1 MMILL
6 AFQLLLTPTEL
17 PPGIIHKPY
26 DVPQLQLSGGS
37 RCARNESTL
46 RLISGHLP
54 SGLTLSNAGI
64 LSGIPRE
71 AGVFP
76 IRVEAANGCSSSSVN
91 LTLEIHGAPILDAS
105 ESNISWV
112 WKPGSAPL
120 PSKEFLVAG
129 SSPGLPYR
137 IDGVPTWLQ
146 VAVRSGTLPPQNSPF
161 EADLVTLSPNLSGL
175 APGKYSATLTIGAW
189 GAVRSPKVLVE
200 LDIQ

>member
-1 MMILL
+1 MILL
-6 AFQLLLTPTEL
+6 AFQLLLTTTEL

-26 DVPQLQLSGGS
+26 DAPQLQLSGGS

-46 RLISGHLP
+46 RLIHGHLP
-54 SGLTLSNAGI
+54 SGLTLSS
-64 LSGIPRE
+64 SGIFSGTPRE

-76 IRVEAANGCSSSSVN
+76 VRVEAANGCYSSSIN

-120 PSKEFLVAG
+120 LSKEFLVAG
-129 SSPGLPYR
+129 NRPGLAYQ
-137 IDGVPTWLQ
+137 IDGVPAWLN
-146 VAVRSGTLPPQNSPF
+146 VAVRSGTLPLQNSPF

-175 APGKYSATLTIGAW
+175 APGKYAATLIIGAW